1 MDYPYTLIMLLFVI
15 PGFFTVAGCW
25 AFKNLNATI
34 KIQKQSILKTIGFL
48 LSSVF
53 SLYLSF
59 TAGNIVVQ
67 KLTEILKEYFTNTE
81 EPLSQFAKIIML
93 FSISLSIFVALEI
106 LCFKKIYHPNK
117 TEYNSEYISKLMM
130 SESLRA
136 PAVTRQQLMQK
147 ITGGRATTC
156 DIKKAKEMTDS
167 NIRPIKRFLASKK
180 STSDNVLIINSRW
193 GSGKTTSILIA
204 INESAKIN
212 NYYIYESAFKYHG
225 NLDEFTKDILET
237 LKNIMAKMNIR
248 TESLFRDLAVNLD
261 SNIYKTFANF
271 IANKNSSAML
281 TSEIIYQINKKYS
294 DAKLQ
299 ERIVLVV
306 DDMDRLLGHDIL
318 EILSLLSVLR
328 RLKFIKII
336 LPVDLAVVNEAL
348 RNEKVVE
355 PDRFIEKYL
364 PEQQAIK
371 INSGYDIVKDI
382 AEGKIRHAQKVFD
395 RNRNFN
401 PAFAA
406 ILFKVYSIKLTS
418 EAKNYHG
425 KDFNWLFKN
434 DFSLNKLPD
443 NISRTAKV
451 IYSATRYVNL
461 NPRPNLDI
469 IDFEGSIEWSASRGI
484 NHFEDIILCLKSRKR
499 GRIAKSFSKEDYEDY
514 VASWLFAFAE
524 NSWDVVGITLRDV
537 LDVAREVAQAEMP
550 DNPAKQFTEVFN
562 CLFPKTPI
570 DHIE

>member
-1 MDYPYTLIMLLFVI
+1 MFLFLIPISFAI
-15 PGFFTVAGCW
+15 AFYW
-25 AFKNLNATI
+25 AIKSLNATI

-93 FSISLSIFVALEI
+93 FSISLPTFVALEI

-117 TEYNSEYISKLMM
+117 TEYNSEYISKLMI

-136 PAVTRQQLMQK
+136 PAATRQQLMQK

-180 STSDNVLIINSRW
+180 STSDNILIVNSRW

-401 PAFAA
+401 PAFEA
-406 ILFKVYSIKLTS
+406 ILMKLLS
-418 EAKNYHG
+418 NIFEKEISNLNDNRY
-425 KDFNWLFKN
+425 DWLRSAIPEN
-434 DFSLNKLPD
+434 
-443 NISRTAKV
+443 
-451 IYSATRYVNL
+451 ATRLAKTIISARHSFPMPNATPEETIYWAGTAP
-461 NPRPNLDI
+461 PRSGRE
-469 IDFEGSIEWSASRGI
+469 FENA
-484 NHFEDIILCLKSRKR
+484 ILCLHSTKR
-499 GRIAKSFSKEDYEDY
+499 GRIAKSFSDEDYDNY
-514 VASWLFAFAE
+514 ISSWLLSYAKR
-524 NSWDVVGITLRDV
+524 NWDEIGIVIRSVSDIFDKYLAGMNN
-537 LDVAREVAQAEMP
+537 LSE
-550 DNPAKQFTEVFN
+550 NPAKQFVEVFN
-562 CLFPKTPI
+562 KLFPETPI
-570 DHIE
+570 DYIE